1 MDRFNPH
8 IPPKSPFIDLK
19 RILRKYHR
27 INLHEREFDGLVEMC
42 RKMIRNNL
50 LKLEGMPPR

>member
-1 MDRFNPH
+1 MVVGVAYAFNV
-8 IPPKSPFIDLK
+8 PFMDLK

-27 INLHEREFDGLVEMC
+27 INLHEREFDGLVEMG

-50 LKLEGMPPR
+50 LKIEGMPPK